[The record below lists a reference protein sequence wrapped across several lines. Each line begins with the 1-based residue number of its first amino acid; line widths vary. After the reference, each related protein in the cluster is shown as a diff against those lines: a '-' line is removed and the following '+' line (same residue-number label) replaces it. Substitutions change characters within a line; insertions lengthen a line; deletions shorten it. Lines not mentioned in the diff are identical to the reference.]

1 VDAVEEIKSR
11 LSIEDVVGRTVD
23 LKRSGSSL
31 KGLCP
36 FHEER
41 TPSFYVS
48 PSRGTFHCFGCGKGG
63 DIFTFVMESERTT
76 FPEALNDLAAQAGVS
91 LPAREE
97 QKPSLKKRLY
107 EANEVAARFFSEA
120 LASSQGERA
129 RRYLEQRHFGADA
142 IVAFTLGYAPNG
154 RDGLVHTLQ
163 RAGFDERIALAA
175 GLARQDDS
183 GGKMRDQFY
192 GRLMFPIRDAAGHI
206 LGFGARALE
215 EAQQPKYLNSPQTE
229 IFDKSSV
236 VFGVHRAVESI
247 RQSKR
252 AVLVEGYLDAIRA
265 HTTGY
270 PNVVASLG
278 TAVTSKQLSVLDR
291 LTEEVVLALDPDP
304 AGQNAAARTS
314 LAALDELKQSRSR
327 GPDSSSNLV
336 LYVARFPEG
345 SGDPDELIRDHPEV
359 WESAIENRVPLFE
372 FFFGQTMASLDRS
385 KHSWKEEALNRL
397 MPYIQRLSA
406 SASGEYVQRLASE
419 TQIPW
424 RDLLRSMPSGRT
436 PTGRS
441 RPRSASTNTE
451 IVQQI
456 TSYGMSIDS
465 VESKERSL
473 LSLLLKIVVIP
484 DDAYEQLNDVTLLRS
499 EHQAILQALL
509 DWRAS
514 GNYDYEFLREEMT
527 DEVAAYADGLRAE
540 AVPLPQDDKLSV
552 AVDLHLTRIHQA
564 RLDAQYRR
572 AAKVLEDM
580 ADEDR
585 VAAVMTLAELM
596 NERRILDQQLEQL
609 SVRTG
614 QSHRA

>member
-1 VDAVEEIKSR
+1 
-11 LSIEDVVGRTVD
+11 
-23 LKRSGSSL
+23 
-31 KGLCP
+31 
-36 FHEER
+36 
-41 TPSFYVS
+41 
-48 PSRGTFHCFGCGKGG
+48 
-63 DIFTFVMESERTT
+63 
-76 FPEALNDLAAQAGVS
+76 
-91 LPAREE
+91 
-97 QKPSLKKRLY
+97 
-107 EANEVAARFFSEA
+107 
-120 LASSQGERA
+120 
-129 RRYLEQRHFGADA
+129 
-142 IVAFTLGYAPNG
+142 
-154 RDGLVHTLQ
+154 
-163 RAGFDERIALAA
+163 
-175 GLARQDDS
+175 
-183 GGKMRDQFY
+183 
-192 GRLMFPIRDAAGHI
+192 
-206 LGFGARALE
+206 
-215 EAQQPKYLNSPQTE
+215 
-229 IFDKSSV
+229 
-236 VFGVHRAVESI
+236 
-247 RQSKR
+247 
-252 AVLVEGYLDAIRA
+252 
-265 HTTGY
+265 
-270 PNVVASLG
+270 
-278 TAVTSKQLSVLDR
+278 
-291 LTEEVVLALDPDP
+291 
-304 AGQNAAARTS
+304 
-314 LAALDELKQSRSR
+314 
-327 GPDSSSNLV
+327 